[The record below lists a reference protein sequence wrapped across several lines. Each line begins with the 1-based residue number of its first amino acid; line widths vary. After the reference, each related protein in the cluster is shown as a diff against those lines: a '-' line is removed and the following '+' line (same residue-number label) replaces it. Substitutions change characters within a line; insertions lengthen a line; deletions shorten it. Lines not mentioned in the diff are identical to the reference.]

1 MAIITFMSDF
11 GHRDHYVAAVKAKIL
26 SFSHNL
32 KIVDITHDIESFN
45 IMHGAYVLRSVFRDF
60 PKGTV
65 HLISVNNPTGKEG
78 KLIAMKLEEHF
89 FVGSDNG
96 LFSLLS
102 EKKPTA
108 IVELKK
114 DVANNNYHT
123 TFPEKTTLAAAA
135 ASLANEVSIYNLG
148 PSITEFRTMLHRQLR
163 TGKNQIFGCVIHVD
177 SFGNLVTN
185 ISKEVFYQ
193 LCENRRFEISFS
205 REQIDFVSESYHDV
219 DSGDC
224 LAVFNSNNMLEI
236 AIREGNAS
244 QLLGMDFESP
254 VNITFL

>member
-32 KIVDITHDIESFN
+32 KIVDITHQIDPFN

-65 HLISVNNPTGKEG
+65 HLISVNNPTGDDDR
-78 KLIAMKLEEHF
+78 LLAMKQEDHF

-102 EKKPTA
+102 EK
-108 IVELKK
+108 ISVVVELKK
-114 DVANNNYHT
+114 DITNNNFHPS
-123 TFPEKTTLAAAA
+123 FPEKTTLAAAA
-135 ASLANEVSIYNLG
+135 AALANEVSIYNLG
-148 PSITEFRTMLHRQLR
+148 PQVSNIKTMLNRQLR
-163 TGKNQIFGCVIHVD
+163 TSKDQILGCVIHVD
-177 SFGNLVTN
+177 NCGNLITN
-185 ISKEVFYQ
+185 ITKEVFH
-193 LCENRRFEISFS
+193 EIGDNRSFTISFS
-205 REQIDFVSESYHDV
+205 RDQLDFIATNYHSV
-219 DSGDC
+219 ENGDS
-224 LAVFNSNNMLEI
+224 LAIFNSSGLLEI
-236 AIREGNAS
+236 CMRQGKAS

-254 VNITFL
+254 VNILFS

>member
-32 KIVDITHDIESFN
+32 KIVDITHQIEPFN
-45 IMHGAYVLRSVFRDF
+45 TMHGAHVLRSVFRDF

-65 HLISVNNPTGKEG
+65 HLISVNNPTGKEDR
-78 KLIAMKLEEHF
+78 LLAMKQEDHF

-96 LFSLLS
+96 IFSLLS
-102 EKKPTA
+102 DKISV

-114 DVANNNYHT
+114 DITNNNFHP

-135 ASLANEVSIYNLG
+135 AALANEVSIYNLG
-148 PSITEFRTMLHRQLR
+148 PQITEIRTMLNRQPR
-163 TGKNQIFGCVIHVD
+163 TSKDQILGSVIHVD
-177 SFGNLVTN
+177 NLGNLITN
-185 ISKEVFYQ
+185 ISKEIFYQ
-193 LCENRRFEISFS
+193 TCDNRPFTISFS
-205 REQIDFVSESYHDV
+205 RDQLDSISETYHDV
-219 DSGDC
+219 ENGDS
-224 LAVFNSNNMLEI
+224 LAIFNSLGYLEI
-236 AIREGNAS
+236 CIRQGKAS

-254 VNITFL
+254 VNISFL